1 MNRTIEPVYIAE
13 MNLSELNI
21 TPHED
26 DILRTQEVGI
36 ENTHESS
43 IRINEI
49 EELVRMAEIDLRGVS
64 IDPLEDNIA
73 RTQEVLRECNCRKM
87 NECPLEN
94 KCLTKN
100 VVYMAT
106 VESEG
111 TEYKYIGA
119 TGGEFKSRWR
129 NHMLSFRRINMRH
142 CTSLANTVHTIKE
155 ITVA

>member
-1 MNRTIEPVYIAE
+1 
-13 MNLSELNI
+13 
-21 TPHED
+21 
-26 DILRTQEVGI
+26 
-36 ENTHESS
+36 
-43 IRINEI
+43 
-49 EELVRMAEIDLRGVS
+49 
-64 IDPLEDNIA
+64 
-73 RTQEVLRECNCRKM
+73 M

-119 TGGEFKSRWR
+119 TGGGFKSRWR

-142 CTSLANTVHTIKE
+142 CTSLANTVHTIKVAPTKS
-155 ITVA
+155 TVSPFLPTKPRNLAPQQQT